1 MKNIIFVISTLQES
15 DSFFT
20 FALGLKDKNKNINI
34 ISIFDSSVFYKQLKK
49 NKSLFNGF
57 KKLGLVFFLKKKNT
71 IFKKI
76 YNFFWLLGVIFNIL
90 KLKKHVLFKGG
101 NFNNKVAS

>member
-71 IFKKI
+71 IFQKI

-90 KLKKHVLFKGG
+90 KLKKHVLFTGG
-101 NFNNKVAS
+101 NFNNI